1 MFAELLERRRL
12 IQVTKRGTSSLRTLS
27 NNFLL
32 QEEEEEMTRVG
43 GLSELK
49 KEITHPVSLRRE
61 VRPQESPAGRAL
73 RRHPGKPVSL
83 GGDPGSVDPHEGLRR
98 LPTWAERTFRKLK
111 THSLCI
117 TFPSSTHFHVEMLLP
132 PPRGCEFSIPN
143 LYSSVNYN

>member
-83 GGDPGSVDPHEGLRR
+83 GGRPRKRGSPRGSPETPHVGR
-98 LPTWAERTFRKLK
+98 
-111 THSLCI
+111 
-117 TFPSSTHFHVEMLLP
+117 THFQEVKNTFVMYNFPKLNT
-132 PPRGCEFSIPN
+132 FSC
-143 LYSSVNYN
+143 